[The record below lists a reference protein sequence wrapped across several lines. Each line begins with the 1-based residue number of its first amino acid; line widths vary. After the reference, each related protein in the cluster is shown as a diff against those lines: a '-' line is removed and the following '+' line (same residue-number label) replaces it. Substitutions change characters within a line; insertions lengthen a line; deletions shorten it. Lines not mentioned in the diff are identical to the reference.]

1 MPITDRKAIKVGQLL
16 AILNQRMM
24 RYSETTKC
32 RIISIAPLMTANKDI
47 CNWSP
52 TVTWNANGQNRELAM
67 PVIRRLVMNA
77 QKEFNLLPFGSA

>member
-1 MPITDRKAIKVGQLL
+1 MLIKERKAIKVGQLL

-24 RYSETTKC
+24 RYTETAKC

-52 TVTWNANGQNRELAM
+52 TVTWNANGQNRELAN

-77 QKEFNLLPFGSA
+77 QKEYNLLPFGSA